1 MCLPSLILRAERTYF
16 SPRHGARMD
25 RRGNLF
31 IADTLNYR
39 VRRVDA
45 RTGRI
50 STVAGDG
57 QNRFAGDGG
66 CAPSLMNHL
75 R

>member
-1 MCLPSLILRAERTYF
+1 
-16 SPRHGARMD
+16 MD